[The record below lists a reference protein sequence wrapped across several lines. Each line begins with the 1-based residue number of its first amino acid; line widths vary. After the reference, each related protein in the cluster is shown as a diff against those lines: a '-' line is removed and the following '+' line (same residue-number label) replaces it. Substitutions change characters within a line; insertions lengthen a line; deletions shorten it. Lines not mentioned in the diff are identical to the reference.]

1 MRPRL
6 RAFFL
11 CLLFVI
17 LPIQS
22 IAGITRYQ
30 CSLMHHSPPT
40 GVTAQGEHSAR
51 IAMANVA
58 DADDCDDMRVA
69 SASGGL
75 SSDDNCEHTD
85 PQKRS
90 SCGTCSACCIGS
102 YAPPPF
108 FLVSPAQVPEQ
119 LLPPPSISSFAE
131 QIPARLERPPRT
143 TAAVLS

>member
-1 MRPRL
+1 MRQRL

-30 CSLMHHSPPT
+30 CSLTHHSLQT
-40 GVTAQGEHSAR
+40 GVTAQGEHSSR
-51 IAMANVA
+51 SAMASHA
-58 DADDCDDMRVA
+58 GADDCNDMMVA
-69 SASGGL
+69 SASGGPG
-75 SSDDNCEHTD
+75 SDDGCEHMGT
-85 PQKRS
+85 QKRS
-90 SCGTCSACCIGS
+90 SCVTCSACCIGT

-108 FLVSPAQVPEQ
+108 VIVPPAQVPEQ

-131 QIPARLERPPRT
+131 QIPARLERPPRS
-143 TAAVLS
+143 TAALLS